1 MKKQLSIFMLLI
13 FILSIMNTAVFADQ
27 IELQNGQKLRGD
39 VQNDSLGLETV
50 YAELNIQRQ
59 YINKINRENGDFV
72 FRASEN
78 NRFSGQLLSEII
90 FLVNGDERVFSASE
104 IISLDFSNNDSF
116 SDNKQLSV
124 TLRNEDFFFG
134 NTVENSISINTSLG
148 SPLNI
153 SYDNIISIE
162 YLSGEDIYLI
172 KRDNASDIKS
182 DLNGKKIIIWPAAG
196 EIVELEFDY
205 IKKIVF
211 N

>member
-1 MKKQLSIFMLLI
+1 MKKQLSIFILLI
-13 FILSIMNTAVFADQ
+13 FMLSILSTAVFADQ

-39 VQNDSLGLETV
+39 VQNDSLGLETF

-59 YINKINRENGDFV
+59 YINKINRENGNFV

-90 FLVNGDERVFSASE
+90 FLVNGEERVFSASE
-104 IISLDFSNNDSF
+104 ITSIDFSNNDSF

-205 IKKIVF
+205 IKKINF